1 MRIEPQILDTADDV
15 GRAAA
20 AIVADGIERANAEGR
35 PFILGCP
42 SGRSAQTTYVHLAR
56 EVAERDLD
64 LSHLV
69 IALMDEY
76 VVRVGA
82 GFSPVPRDQPHSC
95 IGFGEREIV
104 APLNRA
110 ARPGRGI
117 PDANL
122 WYPHAD
128 APDEYDER
136 LAAAGGID
144 VFLLAS
150 GSSDGHIAL
159 NPVDAA
165 VSTTTRIVALEDS
178 TRRDNLSTFPTFRG
192 LDDVPQF
199 GVTVGIRT
207 IRDLSK
213 AVIMLALG
221 EQKQEAVRRIGSADA
236 YDPSWPATVLSECR
250 EPHFFIDRAAGAL
263 LETAS

>member
-1 MRIEPQILDTADDV
+1 
-15 GRAAA
+15 
-20 AIVADGIERANAEGR
+20 VA
-35 PFILGCP
+35 
-42 SGRSAQTTYVHLAR
+42 S
-56 EVAERDLD
+56 
-64 LSHLV
+64 
-69 IALMDEY
+69 
-76 VVRVGA
+76 
-82 GFSPVPRDQPHSC
+82 DQPHSC

-110 ARPGRGI
+110 ARPGRRI
-117 PDANL
+117 PAENL
-122 WYPHAD
+122 WFPLAD
-128 APDEYDER
+128 APGEYDER
-136 LAAAGGID
+136 LRAAGGID
-144 VFLLAS
+144 IFLLAS
-150 GSSDGHIAL
+150 GSSDGHVAL

-165 VSTTTRIVALEDS
+165 ASTTTRVVALEET

-192 LDDVPQF
+192 IDDVPQY

-221 EQKQEAVRRIGSADA
+221 EQKQEAVRRLGSAHA

-250 EPHFFIDRAAGAL
+250 DPHFFIDRAAGAL

>member
-20 AIVADGIERANAEGR
+20 ALVADGIERANAEGR
-35 PFILGCP
+35 AFVLGCP
-42 SGRSAQTTYVHLAR
+42 SGRSAQTTYAHLAR

-64 LSHLV
+64 LNLVV

-76 VVRVGA
+76 VVRADA

-117 PDANL
+117 PAAHL

-128 APDEYDER
+128 APEEYDDR
-136 LAAAGGID
+136 LRMIGGID
-144 VFLLAS
+144 IFLLAS
-150 GSSDGHIAL
+150 GSSDGHVAL

-165 VSTTTRIVALEDS
+165 VSTTSRIVALEET

-192 LDDVPQF
+192 IEDVPEF

-221 EQKQEAVRRIGSADA
+221 QQKQEAVRRLESADA

-250 EPHFFIDRAAGAL
+250 EPHFFVDRAAAAL